1 MLAVLKMAAGLVA
14 GASVLTLLAPVVAE
28 AIATLPPFF
37 PSAAGTALDDLELPY
52 EDVEFPT
59 SDGLVLRGWFV
70 PAENP
75 DAPAVLYA
83 PATARDQRSG
93 LSLVPELRR
102 AGFHSLLFSYRG
114 HGISDGA
121 RGKFTYGS
129 SESLDVDAA
138 VGYLSETRGIDKI
151 AVIGH
156 SAGAVSGIL
165 SGARNATVG
174 AVVAVAPFTCIDD
187 IWQTNRPALVPRAVL
202 NWTLRLSEKWRG
214 FSRSEVCPVEV
225 IDRIAP
231 RPLLLIHGLED
242 KRITE
247 DQAREIFEAAREPK
261 SLWLVEGAT
270 HSGIRE
276 HALDALIPQVV
287 TFLNRALRVPA
298 GHIPSQPHPRP
309 ARF

>member
-1 MLAVLKMAAGLVA
+1 MLAVLKVAAGLVA
-14 GASVLTLLAPVVAE
+14 GASVLTLLAPVVGE

-37 PSAAGTALDDLELPY
+37 PSAAATALDDLDLSY

-83 PATARDQRSG
+83 PATAHDQRSG

-102 AGFHSLLFSYRG
+102 SGFHSLLFSYRG

-138 VGYLSETRGIDKI
+138 VRYLSETRGIDKI

-165 SGARNATVG
+165 SGARNAAVG

-187 IWQTNRPALVPRAVL
+187 IWQTNKPALVPRAVL

-287 TFLNRALRVPA
+287 TFLNRALRPPA
-298 GHIPSQPHPRP
+298 GHIPGQPHPQP